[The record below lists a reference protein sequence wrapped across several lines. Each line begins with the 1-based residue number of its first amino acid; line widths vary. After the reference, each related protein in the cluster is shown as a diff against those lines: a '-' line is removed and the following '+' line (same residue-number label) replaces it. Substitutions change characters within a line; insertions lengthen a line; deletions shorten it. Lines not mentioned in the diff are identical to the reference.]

1 MLYSQKASNDA
12 SEDHLLLQQTFQ
24 EIHTYTYITTAL
36 SFEMMAMVTL
46 KKYFFILL
54 LNRVWSKSHST
65 Q

>member
-1 MLYSQKASNDA
+1 MLYSPKVSNDA
-12 SEDHLLLQQTFQ
+12 SDDATNFLGN
-24 EIHTYTYITTAL
+24 TYLTTAL

-54 LNRVWSKSHST
+54 LNRVWSKSHYT